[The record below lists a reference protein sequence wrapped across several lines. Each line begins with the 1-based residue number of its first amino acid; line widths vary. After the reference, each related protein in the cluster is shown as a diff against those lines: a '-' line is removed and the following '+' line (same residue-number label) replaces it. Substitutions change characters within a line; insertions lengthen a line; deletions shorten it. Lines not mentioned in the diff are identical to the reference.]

1 MDVRYYVSCFVVR
14 PRRDGGHELLQLR
27 REPTRY
33 MGDTWQLVTGGID
46 PGEKAWQAALRE
58 LREEAG
64 LTPIEF
70 YQLDVIN
77 TFYLATADSI
87 VHSPMFCAIVADDAP
102 VVLNPENTE
111 FRWIARAEMP
121 GKLMWPGERTAL
133 AELYHQILDDGPA
146 KPYLR
151 IDVES
156 AFTRP

>member
-1 MDVRYYVSCFVVR
+1 MEVRYYVSCFVVR
-14 PRRDGGHELLQLR
+14 RRPSGHELLQLR

-33 MGDTWQLVTGGID
+33 MGDTWQLVTGGIKA
-46 PGEKAWQAALRE
+46 GEKAWQGALRE

-77 TFYLATADSI
+77 TFYLATVDSI
-87 VHSPMFCAIVADDAP
+87 IHSPMFCAIVAPDAP

-111 FRWIARAEMP
+111 FRWVPREEMP